1 MKRRT
6 VLLAG
11 AWPLLGAPLATPDA
25 AQAQPRAPRPPDV
38 SLLDDQGH
46 GHSLRMLLARHTV
59 AINFIY
65 TGCASFCP
73 PQTAVF
79 REVQRRLADAR
90 AGTFP
95 PLLLSI
101 SIDPLNDTP
110 RALARYAARFDV
122 RLGVAAHWL
131 MLTGDVAALR
141 ETARAFDAD
150 TDRVDQH
157 PAQLWVGC
165 VPRSR
170 WLNAAGLTSPDDVLR
185 LMRVAEA

>member
-1 MKRRT
+1 MKRRR

-11 AWPLLGAPLATPDA
+11 VGTILGAHLAAPA
-25 AQAQPRAPRPPDV
+25 AALGQTRAPRPPDV
-38 SLLDDQGH
+38 SLLDEQGRSH
-46 GHSLRMLLARHTV
+46 GLQALLARHTV

-90 AGTFP
+90 AGRFP

-122 RLGVAAHWL
+122 QLGVPAHWL
-131 MLTGDVAALR
+131 MLTGDAAVLR
-141 ETARAFDAD
+141 DTARAFDVS
-150 TDRVDQH
+150 TERVDEH

-170 WLNAAGLTSPDDVLR
+170 WLNAAGLAGPDDVLR